1 MRYRFLIAPLA
12 ILAVTVS
19 CSPAHSTAIKEKE
32 YQDYEIVRSN
42 QIRWLDVLKQQEDN
56 YIVFVYSETCLY
68 CHEMLNEIVEF
79 ASGDFLKTYFVNGS
93 INKIKISEDFG
104 IGITN
109 IEELSIKGTPS
120 IIEVS
125 ESMVVANVP
134 GIDQCLTYLNEK
146 RLEIN
151 YIL

>member
-19 CSPAHSTAIKEKE
+19 CSPAHETTIKEKT
-32 YQDYEIVRSN
+32 YQDYEIIRSH
-42 QIRWLDVLKQQEDN
+42 QIKWSDILDQHENN
-56 YIVFVYSETCLY
+56 YIVFIYSETCLY
-68 CHEMLNEIVEF
+68 CHEMLDEIVNF
-79 ASGDFLKTYFVNGS
+79 ANGDLLTTYFVNGS
-93 INKIKISEDFG
+93 IEKLIISEDYG

-109 IEELSIKGTPS
+109 ISDLSIKGTPS
-120 IIEVS
+120 IIEVNDK
-125 ESMVVANVP
+125 MVVANVP

-146 RLEIN
+146 RMETN